1 MYHNF
6 LKEVNSDSKYL
17 RFTYL
22 RDNNFEVLLSATT
35 LDKIDLDCAE
45 NVGAKPTVNNS
56 GFVTYSNTINFSTK
70 WLDKNGYILTQC
82 FFL

>member
-17 RFTYL
+17 RFTDL

-45 NVGAKPTVNNS
+45 NVRAKPTVNNS
-56 GFVTYSNTINFSTK
+56 GFITYSNTINFSTK